1 MEAEDQTQ
9 REVFWTADLKAGKS
23 GDKQRRGHGMKSGED
38 SQVYP
43 SGTE

>member
-23 GDKQRRGHGMKSGED
+23 GDKQRSG
-38 SQVYP
+38 
-43 SGTE
+43 GW